1 MSIHDGAF
9 PPVLGQFPRRGG
21 FASVRLLSRTKSAAL
36 FALCFQTNRGVLLS
50 RHHIC
55 DSKWHLDGIS
65 GRDNSGAREKTI
77 LRNRILVIEDEPI
90 LQKNI
95 AISLRREGYEVMEAG
110 SGADAWKILN
120 VASID
125 LLILDIGLPD
135 YDGLN
140 LLREIR
146 AVHPRLPAIV
156 MTARDAPE
164 VKNRAFE
171 SGAAAFLA
179 KPIILKTLKTKIRN
193 IEEKRSC

>member
-1 MSIHDGAF
+1 M
-9 PPVLGQFPRRGG
+9 
-21 FASVRLLSRTKSAAL
+21 
-36 FALCFQTNRGVLLS
+36 
-50 RHHIC
+50 
-55 DSKWHLDGIS
+55 
-65 GRDNSGAREKTI
+65 
-77 LRNRILVIEDEPI
+77 VIEDELI

-120 VASID
+120 VASVD
-125 LLILDIGLPD
+125 LLILDVGLPD

-156 MTARDAPE
+156 MTARDTPE

-171 SGAAAFLA
+171 SGAAAFLT
-179 KPIILKTLKTKIRN
+179 KPIILRALKAKIRN
-193 IEEKRSC
+193 LEEKSSC

>member
-1 MSIHDGAF
+1 M
-9 PPVLGQFPRRGG
+9 L
-21 FASVRLLSRTKSAAL
+21 
-36 FALCFQTNRGVLLS
+36 

-55 DSKWHLDGIS
+55 GSQWNPDRDCRS
-65 GRDNSGAREKTI
+65 GYFGVSEKTI